1 MEGRIFAV
9 DDDDINLRLVATTLE
24 RAGYEVV
31 TASDGIKA
39 LEQIDFVRPD
49 LVLLDVMMPG
59 MDGYE
64 LCKRLRLKSNTA
76 NLPVMMLTALDTVEE
91 KIKGFEAGADD
102 FLPKPFSP
110 DELQMRVKVLLRRSK
125 PQKVE
130 KPKLAGKV
138 IAVYSLKGGVGVST
152 IAVNLA
158 AGLNQLW
165 GQPAVLVDL
174 SLTAGQSALMLNLPF
189 RHTWADLATKPT
201 EEVDL
206 DLVNSILLAH
216 EKGIF
221 VLAASPRPE
230 QNEYLTAEK
239 VTHTLNLLREQYQY
253 LVLDMPH
260 DFHSITLAGLDEADE
275 ILLVLAP
282 ELASVRATV
291 SALDAFSTLKYRRE
305 QVHIVLNWIF
315 QRHGL
320 ARKDIEAVLHKP
332 VELVIPFAPETMV
345 KAINLG
351 NPIVIEEPESR
362 LGSLFE
368 DISYLLSLD
377 KQKKERPSEPSAAWQ
392 RVYSRMQQRQ
402 QKR

>member
-275 ILLVLAP
+275 ILLVMAP